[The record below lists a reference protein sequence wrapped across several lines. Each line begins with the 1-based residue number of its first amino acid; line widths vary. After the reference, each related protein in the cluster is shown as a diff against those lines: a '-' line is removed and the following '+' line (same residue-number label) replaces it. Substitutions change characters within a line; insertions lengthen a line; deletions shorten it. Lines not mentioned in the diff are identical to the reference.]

1 MTFAG
6 VANNVRLF
14 LVCWVVVL
22 DMGHDN
28 YLMTVT
34 NGYWLP
40 HGLVE
45 AGYDSH
51 TLLQGCLTQ
60 RFSVPKVCA
69 CDNMQS
75 LPPSAPTW
83 AHLPSLDLWS
93 WFGGLSQGAL
103 AAGWVVAV
111 AVDHCRTMVGLYE
124 QACDAPVICGDFG
137 DLAVLPDIWKQS
149 YGASSLSPS
158 FSCQTPSRLGAG
170 MCCHDGRVR
179 GFPTTLD
186 ACDKT
191 LSLHPSTPMWANLPS
206 LVDFCSELGGL
217 SQGAIAAGWVVAV
230 AVDHCLQM
238 VGLYEQ
244 ACDAPVICDD
254 FGDLAVLPAIWK
266 QSFGASSLLSGFSC
280 QPYLR
285 LGGGRGLHD
294 ERACGLPTTLA
305 AAYYL
310 QSWIIVLDCVSPAG
324 ADASANSNVMWC
336 TGNPGPVYSGSW
348 QDGCAVPHLHL
359 GGFGLKQRT
368 TWFIKVLKQS
378 LRHRFVR
385 LSLGSGRPHS
395 HLFLFHPGILFL
407 LWLAALDALD
417 RWLSSFSN
425 GTFQRHLQAMDSFPA
440 TSCVQLPVVP
450 LTTG

>member
-6 VANNVRLF
+6 VANHARLT
-14 LVCWVVVL
+14 LVCWVVVF

-28 YLMTVT
+28 HPMMTVT
-34 NGYWLP
+34 SGTWLYE
-40 HGLVE
+40 GLVD

-51 TLLQGCLTQ
+51 TFLQGCLTQ
-60 RFSVPKVCA
+60 QFQVPKVCA
-69 CDNMQS
+69 CD
-75 LPPSAPTW
+75 
-83 AHLPSLDLWS
+83 
-93 WFGGLSQGAL
+93 
-103 AAGWVVAV
+103 
-111 AVDHCRTMVGLYE
+111 
-124 QACDAPVICGDFG
+124 
-137 DLAVLPDIWKQS
+137 
-149 YGASSLSPS
+149 
-158 FSCQTPSRLGAG
+158 
-170 MCCHDGRVR
+170 
-179 GFPTTLD
+179 
-186 ACDKT
+186 KT
-191 LSLHPSTPMWANLPS
+191 LRLHPSTPMWANLPS
-206 LVDFCSELGGL
+206 LVDLCSELGGL

-254 FGDLAVLPAIWK
+254 FGDLAVLPDIWK
-266 QSFGASSLLSGFSC
+266 QSYGASSLLSGFSS
-280 QPYLR
+280 QPFSR
-285 LGGGRGLHD
+285 FGGGRGLHD